1 MKYMLVDNNDNIVHT
16 VDLNNRYTLEEA
28 RRYFVNLK
36 QIGEKEFNTLWKVL
50 TEEQYNINLKLSLH
64 NRQMEWW
71 KEDNY
76 LDIDK

>member
-1 MKYMLVDNNDNIVHT
+1 MKYVLVDNNDNIVHAA
-16 VDLNNRYTLEEA
+16 DLSNRYTQEEA
-28 RRYFVNLK
+28 HGYFVNLK